1 MSGGKLERIGEIY
14 GRGKPVFSFEF
25 FPPKTDQGARNLMRT
40 AADLKDQVEPDFIS
54 VTHGAGGTTRDRT
67 HAVVTQI
74 QDDLGITGL
83 AHLTCV
89 GSTAEEIGGVVRRLE
104 AAGVRNVLALRGD
117 PPSGADV
124 SGDLPTA
131 PSGGDP
137 TTEPPSPLIKALPL
151 QGSAH
156 IPSPPIKLR
165 IRRSFHEG
173 TLCSRSSPLPH
184 EQPLPV
190 PTHSVAPPPSLPVS
204 AAAAFAPT
212 RFGRA
217 KTKGDIK
224 KQLMEKKRDRKM
236 QDASRDAAIKQ
247 EVAVREHLIS

>member
-1 MSGGKLERIGEIY
+1 MASSSARGNGVTGSDHKTGQAVPVIRHHLPQVPTPTQHPRLAVSKTNSHEANSRPQQYANIVPMETVCR
-14 GRGKPVFSFEF
+14 GRSF
-25 FPPKTDQGARNLMRT
+25 AHN
-40 AADLKDQVEPDFIS
+40 
-54 VTHGAGGTTRDRT
+54 AG
-67 HAVVTQI
+67 
-74 QDDLGITGL
+74 
-83 AHLTCV
+83 
-89 GSTAEEIGGVVRRLE
+89 S
-104 AAGVRNVLALRGD
+104 
-117 PPSGADV
+117 PSGADV

-131 PSGGDP
+131 PSGGVP

-184 EQPLPV
+184 EQPSPV

-204 AAAAFAPT
+204 AAAAAFAPT

-224 KQLMEKKRDRKM
+224 KQLMEKKRDRRM

-247 EVAVREHLIS
+247 EVAVRGHLIS